1 MLGVQRP
8 LTGGSGDT
16 KLGMRLLLCKQVCH
30 RLLQGYA
37 DIGCVGSRGASQD
50 CGFSGT
56 LAPSAQGTH
65 SHTWGCFKCTTRVQ
79 ILSQSFASLQPQAM
93 YLLPFVCFYLWEP
106 ELDLAHS
113 TVVRMLGVSTG
124 NTLSMEAPTCGS
136 CRHIFLCY
144 FKSAQMPLLAQC

>member
-16 KLGMRLLLCKQVCH
+16 KLGMRLLPCKQVCH
-30 RLLQGYA
+30 YLLQGYI
-37 DIGCVGSRGASQD
+37 DIRCVGSRGASQD

-56 LAPSAQGTH
+56 LAPSIQGTH

-79 ILSQSFASLQPQAM
+79 ILSQPFASLQLQAM
-93 YLLPFVCFYLWEP
+93 YLLPFVCFYLSVGTSIGP
-106 ELDLAHS
+106 GS
-113 TVVRMLGVSTG
+113 VVRMLRVSTG
-124 NTLSMEAPTCGS
+124 NALSMEATTCGS